1 MNKTIRTM
9 IISASLVLA
18 MGCDESGDSNEGQAA
33 SKAAP
38 ASLAPALDAYETIR
52 IALAGDDLDA
62 ATAGATALGDAA
74 KAASLDALTSAA
86 EGLGAA
92 PAGDADAVRKA
103 FGSASQALIDALAKD
118 PELRKTLHVFECPM
132 AQGYGKWV
140 QRGEKLENPYMG
152 KSMPN
157 CGSASKWEV

>member
-1 MNKTIRTM
+1 MLHAHNQDRLYLIAP
-9 IISASLVLA
+9 S
-18 MGCDESGDSNEGQAA
+18 DEQE
-33 SKAAP
+33 
-38 ASLAPALDAYETIR
+38 
-52 IALAGDDLDA
+52 
-62 ATAGATALGDAA
+62 
-74 KAASLDALTSAA
+74 
-86 EGLGAA
+86 
-92 PAGDADAVRKA
+92 
-103 FGSASQALIDALAKD
+103 ALIDALAKD